1 MSNKDTYKRK
11 HAYLDRQITNLEKHN
26 SYNRTLIA
34 NLKKKK
40 LKLKDKLI
48 SRTRESARREKYT
61 AHEYIK
67 RALSMTAWHA
77 NSYMIY

>member
-11 HAYLDRQITNLEKHN
+11 HAYLDRQIITLEKTNH
-26 SYNRTLIA
+26 YNRTLIA

-48 SRTRESARREKYT
+48 SHTRELARREKYT

-67 RALSMTAWHA
+67 RALSMTA
-77 NSYMIY
+77 